1 MSKPLNLEYL
11 RKQAKTIL
19 KKCRDADPGVIERV
33 RSRLPRLAGWTHAQ
47 VAERI
52 QLADI
57 HHMLA
62 HEKGYS
68 NWSELKRHDAPLDRF
83 LAAVRGGALKA
94 ALAELRASPAIIE
107 ESIHAAAAIG
117 NAEAVRHHLDAAPEL
132 LHGEVDRWEP
142 LVYACASPIHRV
154 SERHAA
160 GIVECIELLLDRGA
174 DPDTSSAVRR
184 ALVAGNR
191 SAGLVLCK
199 RGANPASVGPSGET
213 SFKQAFWGVPENP
226 ADLDKALAELF
237 KDAEVVAE
245 MNRRMKE
252 AAARHLRFIPK
263 GHAGELSP
271 KDVYAPMYPSNQDY
285 NIMIWELLIKR
296 GVQPNW
302 KDKTQDSPLH
312 HLAMWNGDRAT
323 AEFFLA
329 NGADPNLRRA
339 DGKTPYFLAVRAGNK
354 PVADVLLAYGAKPDS
369 VGITDE
375 LVGACRRVDVRTASS
390 IVRRHPD
397 VSKQLD
403 TVDIEA
409 FVEAAGQNRL
419 DIVKLMLETGFN
431 PAAGGESGA
440 TALHAAAWHG
450 HVEMVRL
457 LLKFGA
463 PTDVGDSL
471 FGASPRQWGV
481 HGSKHCRDA
490 AQEYEEVLRMLG
502 TTVV

>member
-1 MSKPLNLEYL
+1 MSQSLNLEYL

-33 RSRLPRLAGWTHAQ
+33 RSRLPRLAGLTNAQ

-57 HHMLA
+57 HHVLA

-83 LAAVRGGALKA
+83 LAAVRGGALEA

-117 NAEAVRHHLDAAPEL
+117 NAEAVRHHLDTAAEM
-132 LHGEVDRWEP
+132 LHAEVDGWTP
-142 LVYACASPIHRV
+142 LVYACASPMHSV

-174 DPDTSSAVRR
+174 DPDTSSAMRR
-184 ALVAGNR
+184 ALIAGNR
-191 SAGLVLCK
+191 SAGLVLYQ
-199 RGANPASVGPSGET
+199 RGANPASVGQGPET
-213 SFKQAFWGVPENP
+213 SAKQAFWGVPENP

-237 KDAEVVAE
+237 KDSEVVAE

-252 AAARHLRFIPK
+252 AAARGGMWIIRKFR
-263 GHAGELSP
+263 AGELSP
-271 KDVYAPMYPSNQDY
+271 KDVYAPMYPWNQGY

-296 GVQPNW
+296 GMQPNW
-302 KDKTQDSPLH
+302 NDKTQDSPLH
-312 HLAMWNGDRAT
+312 HLAMWKGDAVT

-329 NGADPNLRRA
+329 NGADPDLRRA
-339 DGKTPYFLAVRAGNK
+339 DGKTPYFLAVRSGNK
-354 PVADVLLAYGAKPDS
+354 PVADVLLAHGAKPDL
-369 VGITDE
+369 VRITDE

-390 IVRRHPD
+390 IVRRNPD

-403 TVDIEA
+403 TADIEA

-431 PAAGGESGA
+431 PAARGESGA

-457 LLKFGA
+457 LLKSGA
-463 PTDVGDSL
+463 RTDVRDSL
-471 FGASPRQWGV
+471 FGASPRDWAV

-490 AQEYEEVLRMLG
+490 AQEYEEVLGLL
-502 TTVV
+502 VEEE

>member
-1 MSKPLNLEYL
+1 MSESLNLEYL

-19 KKCRDADPGVIERV
+19 KKCREADPGVIERV
-33 RSRLPRLAGWTHAQ
+33 RSRLPRLAGLTNGQ

-57 HHMLA
+57 HHVLA

-83 LAAVRGGALKA
+83 LAAVRGGAEKA
-94 ALAELRASPAIIE
+94 ALAELRASPAVIE
-107 ESIHAAAAIG
+107 ESIHSARAIG
-117 NAEAVRHHLDAAPEL
+117 NAEAVRHHLDAAPVL
-132 LHGEVDRWEP
+132 LHAEVHGWTP
-142 LVYACASPIHRV
+142 LIYACASPLHRV

-174 DPDTSSAVRR
+174 DPDTSSAMRR

-191 SAGLVLCK
+191 SAGLVLYR
-199 RGANPASVGPSGET
+199 RGAHPASVGHGAEP

-226 ADLDKALAELF
+226 VDLDKALAELF
-237 KDAEVVAE
+237 KDAEVVSE

-252 AAARHLRFIPK
+252 AAARHVAWIRK
-263 GHAGELSP
+263 GQAGELSP

-285 NIMIWELLIKR
+285 NIMIWEFLIKR

-312 HLAMWNGDRAT
+312 HLALWNGDAAA

-339 DGKTPYFLAVRAGNK
+339 DGKTSYFLAVRSGNK
-354 PVADVLLAYGAKPDS
+354 PVADVLLAHGAKPDP
-369 VGITDE
+369 VGMTDE

-390 IVRRHPD
+390 IVRRHPE

-403 TVDIEA
+403 SADIEA
-409 FVEAAGQNRL
+409 LVEAAGQNRL
-419 DIVKLMLETGFN
+419 DIVRLMLETGFD
-431 PAAGGESGA
+431 PAAPGESGA
-440 TALHAAAWHG
+440 TALHAAAWRG

-463 PTDVGDSL
+463 PSDVRDTL
-471 FGASPRQWGV
+471 FGASPRDWAV

-490 AQEYEEVLRMLG
+490 AQDYEEVLRMLG
-502 TTVV
+502 ENE

>member
-1 MSKPLNLEYL
+1 MSESLNLEYL
-11 RKQAKTIL
+11 RKRAKTIL

-33 RSRLPRLAGWTHAQ
+33 RSRLPRLAGLTNAQ

-57 HHMLA
+57 HHILA

-83 LAAVRGGALKA
+83 LAAIRGGAEKA
-94 ALAELRASPAIIE
+94 ALAELRACPAVIE
-107 ESIHAAAAIG
+107 ESIHSASAIG

-132 LHGEVDRWEP
+132 LHAEVDGWTP
-142 LVYACASPIHRV
+142 LIYACASPLHRV

-174 DPDTSSAVRR
+174 DPDTSSAMRR

-191 SAGLVLCK
+191 SAGLVLYK
-199 RGANPASVGPSGET
+199 HGANPASAGHGAET
-213 SFKQAFWGVPENP
+213 SVKQAFWGIPENP

-237 KDAEVVAE
+237 KDSEAVAE
-245 MNRRMKE
+245 MNRRIKE
-252 AAARHLRFIPK
+252 VAARGGMWIIRKFR
-263 GHAGELSP
+263 AGELSP

-285 NIMIWELLIKR
+285 NIMIWEFLIKR
-296 GVQPNW
+296 GMQPNW

-312 HLAMWNGDRAT
+312 HLAMWNGDAAT

-339 DGKTPYFLAVRAGNK
+339 DGKTPYFLAVRSGNK
-354 PVADVLLAYGAKPDS
+354 PVADVLLAHGAKPDH

-375 LVGACRRVDVRTASS
+375 LVGACRRVDIRTASS
-390 IVRRHPD
+390 IVRRHPN

-403 TVDIEA
+403 TADIETL
-409 FVEAAGQNRL
+409 VEAAGKNRSET
-419 DIVKLMLETGFN
+419 VKLMLETGFD
-431 PAAGGESGA
+431 PAAPGESGA
-440 TALHAAAWHG
+440 TALHAAAWRG

-463 PTDVGDSL
+463 PSDVRDSL
-471 FGASPRQWGV
+471 FGASPRDWAV

-490 AQEYEEVLRMLG
+490 AQEYEEVLGLLG
-502 TTVV
+502 EKE